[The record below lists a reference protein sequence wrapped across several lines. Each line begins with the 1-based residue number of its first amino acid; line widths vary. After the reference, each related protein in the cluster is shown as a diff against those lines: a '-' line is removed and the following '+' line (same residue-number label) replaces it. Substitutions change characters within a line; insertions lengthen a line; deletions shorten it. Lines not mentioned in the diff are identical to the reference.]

1 LNKKT
6 PVHAGVFFL
15 SFFNV
20 LPQQI
25 ITTDL
30 LQRFLQHLT
39 IQRRLAANTV
49 AAYRADLRSF
59 LGFHHGSLE
68 EVSREQIQRYFQF
81 CHSRRI
87 SARSNARRLAA
98 LRTFFHF
105 LVQQGAINA
114 NPLAEIDTPKIGQSL
129 PKVLSVAEVDTLLQR
144 PIPPTTQ
151 ALRNHTML
159 HLLYASGLR
168 VSELVNL
175 PITSCNLTTCHLRIL
190 GKGNKERMVPFS
202 TSTGILLGEYLEQVR
217 PLLLKGKSSP
227 MLFCSNRG
235 KAMSRYRFWQIIRA
249 VALQAGIAK
258 EISPHVLRHSFATH
272 LLAGGADLRSVQ
284 MMLGHT
290 DIATTQIYT
299 HVDTDRLKSIHRRF
313 HPRG

>member
-1 LNKKT
+1 M
-6 PVHAGVFFL
+6 
-15 SFFNV
+15 
-20 LPQQI
+20 PQQI

-49 AAYRADLRSF
+49 AAYGADLRSF
-59 LGFHHGSLE
+59 LGFHQGNLE

-81 CHSRRI
+81 CHSRHI

-144 PIPPTTQ
+144 PIPPTTL
-151 ALRNHTML
+151 ALRNHAML

-290 DIATTQIYT
+290 DISTTQIYT